1 MIAKLIVHGKDR
13 ADAITKM
20 QAALNEFIIR
30 GIHSN
35 IPFQAW
41 GTKEKKYR
49 FIAKNKVKTG

>member
-1 MIAKLIVHGKDR
+1 LNGNAKL
-13 ADAITKM
+13 
-20 QAALNEFIIR
+20 LEIINSAK
-30 GIHSN
+30 GISN